1 MKEWREYLEYLAN
14 RLERCAN
21 SMDIDFGAERNEYK
35 KILDEIMKRRLKV
48 TYNDDGTVTHSHT
61 LTPEEEDIRKRYWER
76 EKEIREADHQYNLE
90 TYKWL
95 AEDLS
100 NIWD

>member
-21 SMDIDFGAERNEYK
+21 SMDIGFGEERNEYSK
-35 KILDEIMKRRLKV
+35 MMDEIMRHRREEIHNEDDSV
-48 TYNDDGTVTHSHT
+48 TIKHE

-76 EKEIREADHQYNLE
+76 EKEIRAADEAYNAE
-90 TYKWL
+90 TWRWL
-95 AEDLS
+95 GEDLK
-100 NIWD
+100 NFWD